1 MYLYTFEKMYME
13 PNRKG
18 HLSSANVAELSNFGY
33 VILDL
38 CHRSIYLSV
47 LHRCSRFIH
56 FVFHLHVK

>member
-18 HLSSANVAELSNFGY
+18 HLSSVNVTELSNFEF
-33 VILDL
+33 VVLDL
-38 CHRSIYLSV
+38 CHRSDYLSV
-47 LHRCSRFIH
+47 LDRCFRLIH